1 MGDMAATP
9 PVPGYEDLSVPA
21 LDERVRSLSAERV
34 RELIAYEESHA
45 GRMEVLELL
54 EDRLHSIEGGDEAHE
69 GAGPE
74 GCGDAADDAAP
85 ARAVP
90 RSPERPPGRGPS

>member
-1 MGDMAATP
+1 MAATP
-9 PVPGYEDLSVPA
+9 PIPDYEDLPVRA
-21 LDERVRSLSAERV
+21 LDERVRSLPAERV
-34 RELIAYEESHA
+34 RELIAYEESHSA
-45 GRMEVLELL
+45 RMEVLELL
-54 EDRLHSIEGGDEAHE
+54 EDRLHSVEGRDEAHR

-74 GCGDAADDAAP
+74 GRHDVADDAAD